1 METLAY
7 LARQPILDRDGKIF
21 AYELLFRDS
30 PTSDTAVI
38 ASDVLATAQVLEN
51 VLNNIGIQRLI
62 GDNKAFVNCSRNMLL
77 DNLFGLLNPKC
88 FVLEVLED
96 VEVDD
101 TVVKAV
107 QRYKALGFEIAL
119 DDFIFNDEFI
129 QRFKPLFPFVNY
141 VKMDVVDNSVES
153 MVKAAAFFKVLGIKL
168 LAEKVEDEATFKQ
181 CQDVGY
187 DYFQGFFFA
196 KPELV
201 TGRKIDATSAA
212 ILQLLLLLRSRPSL
226 EDLCE
231 CLDRNPDIAVNLLK
245 FANSDGHGKHSR
257 IDSVKDAIVWVGMSH
272 IQEWLLLML
281 YARPEMGMT
290 PQASP
295 LFQNAS
301 HRAKFLEN
309 LARAMDSEN
318 DEFCAKAFMVGL
330 ISRMDALVRA
340 PLETILPDAP
350 TDDEMQEALL
360 NRTGR
365 LGTLLRLADAVEL
378 DDRELIQLNAEE
390 LGISSLQLKVCVNDS
405 YSWAN
410 QR

>member
-7 LARQPILDRDGKIF
+7 LARQPILDREGKIF

-30 PTSDTAVI
+30 PTSDMAVI

-62 GDNKAFVNCSRNMLL
+62 GNNKAFVNCSRNMLL

-101 TVVKAV
+101 AVVKAI

-119 DDFIFNDEFI
+119 DDFIFNEEFI
-129 QRFKPLFPFVNY
+129 QRFKPLFSYVSY
-141 VKMDVVDNSVES
+141 VKMDVVDNSLED
-153 MVKAAAFFKVLGIKL
+153 MTKAAGFFKILGIKL
-168 LAEKVEDEATFKQ
+168 LAEKVEDESTFKR
-181 CQDVGY
+181 CQDAGY

-212 ILQLLLLLRSRPSL
+212 ILQLILLLRSRPSL
-226 EDLCE
+226 EELCE
-231 CLDRNPDIAVNLLK
+231 NLDRNPDIATNLLR
-245 FANSDGHGKHSR
+245 FVNSNTDTKHSK
-257 IDSVKDAIVWVGMSH
+257 IESVKEAIVWVGMRN
-272 IQEWLLLML
+272 IQEWLMLML
-281 YARPEMGMT
+281 YARPEFGIT

-301 HRAKFLEN
+301 HRAKFLET
-309 LARAMDSEN
+309 LAREMDPEN
-318 DEFCAKAFMVGL
+318 NDFCAKAFMVGL
-330 ISRMDALVRA
+330 LSRMDALVRA

-360 NRTGR
+360 SRTGR
-365 LGTLLRLADAVEL
+365 LGQLLRLADAVEL
-378 DDRELIQLNAEE
+378 DDSQAVQAIVAE
-390 LGISSLQLKVCVNDS
+390 LGISAVQLKYSITES
-405 YSWAN
+405 YSWAEN
-410 QR
+410 